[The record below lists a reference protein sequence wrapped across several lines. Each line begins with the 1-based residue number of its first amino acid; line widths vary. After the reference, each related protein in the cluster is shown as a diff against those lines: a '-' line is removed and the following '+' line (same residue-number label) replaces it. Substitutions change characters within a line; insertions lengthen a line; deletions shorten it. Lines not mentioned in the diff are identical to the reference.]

1 MRFTIVKTTLLII
14 PAAAAVLLLYA
25 ATSPDTFRVE
35 RSASIKAPPEK
46 IYALIN
52 DFHQFGAWSPWEQL
66 DPQMKRSYSGAA
78 SGKGAV
84 YAWQGNKEVGAG
96 RMEIM
101 DAVAPSKVL
110 IKLDFLQP
118 FEAHNTTEYTLR
130 TQGDA
135 TTVTWAMHGPSPYI
149 AKVMGIFASMDS
161 MVGKDFEKGLAK
173 LKAEAEK

>member
-1 MRFTIVKTTLLII
+1 MIKKIALIAVALI
-14 PAAAAVLLLYA
+14 AALMIFA
-25 ATSPDTFRVE
+25 ATLPDTFRVE

-46 IYALIN
+46 IYALMN
-52 DFHQFGAWSPWEQL
+52 DFHKFGAWSPWEQL
-66 DPQMKRSYSGAA
+66 DPQMQRSYSGAA

-96 RMEIM
+96 RMEII

-110 IKLDFLQP
+110 IKLDFMQP

-130 TQGDA
+130 PQGDA
-135 TTVTWAMHGPSPYI
+135 TTVSWAMFGPTPYI

-161 MVGKDFEKGLAK
+161 MVGRDFEKGLAR

>member
-1 MRFTIVKTTLLII
+1 MLKLVLIVIAVVI
-14 PAAAAVLLLYA
+14 AAILVFA
-25 ATSPDTFRVE
+25 ATRPDTFRVE
-35 RSASIKAPPEK
+35 RSVSIKVPPEK
-46 IYALIN
+46 IYALMN

-66 DPQMKRSYSGAA
+66 DQQMQRSYRGAI

-84 YAWQGNKEVGAG
+84 YSWQGNMEVGAG

-118 FEAHNTTEYTLR
+118 FEAHNTTQYTLR
-130 TQGDA
+130 AQGDA
-135 TTVTWAMHGPSPYI
+135 TTVSWAMFGPTPYI

-161 MVGKDFEKGLAK
+161 MVGKDFEKGLTK

>member
-1 MRFTIVKTTLLII
+1 MIKKIALIAVALI
-14 PAAAAVLLLYA
+14 AALMIFA
-25 ATSPDTFRVE
+25 ATRPDTFRVE
-35 RSASIKAPPEK
+35 RSVSIKAPPEK
-46 IYALIN
+46 IYALMN
-52 DFHQFGAWSPWEQL
+52 DFHKFRAWSPWEQL
-66 DPQMKRSYSGAA
+66 DPQMQRSYSGAA

-110 IKLDFLQP
+110 IKLDFMQP
-118 FEAHNTTEYTLR
+118 FEAHNTTEYALR
-130 TQGDA
+130 PQGDS
-135 TTVTWAMHGPSPYI
+135 TTVSWAMYGPSPFI